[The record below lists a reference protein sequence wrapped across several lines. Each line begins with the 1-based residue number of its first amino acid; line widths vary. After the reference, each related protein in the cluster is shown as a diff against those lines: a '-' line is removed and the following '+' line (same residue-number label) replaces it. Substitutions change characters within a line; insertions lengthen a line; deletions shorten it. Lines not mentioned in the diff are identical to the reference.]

1 MDNQPWPPSNPF
13 STHVPI
19 TPEYPQYPPGHPRP
33 VPHYPLQP
41 QFSQPPQYPP
51 GHPLPSQQSLAYP
64 SYPQT
69 LSQNWAPYGN
79 QANNAPID
87 TGSAHTAAEEPITK
101 KRKHNTGKKQN
112 TTGSLLDEP
121 PQPRKRARKANTST
135 QANKESP
142 SHSYST
148 SPEVQITPVNSS
160 GVGPMINTG
169 TPNGNPPISSSIQ
182 TPAAAVLATS
192 DPTTQAASTSSSQVS
207 TPSQGSQ
214 PTKNLIARAASDCWA
229 FLRPLETRQKL
240 AEMPNLETEEIL
252 AKPSAPWVGCKLCK
266 AKWTTWKCADGM
278 TTHYRKHFASK
289 HWDEWVQLCKEKSL
303 PIKGKWAAKAGFN
316 PQGES
321 APTNGLGSGGLGQS
335 TGKREP
341 FNLDGFLAQLVRW
354 LVSDDQSVNVIEN
367 PFFRKLLV
375 FVSNGALA
383 DDDIPHRT
391 KVTSLIKSAAALEQ
405 QHMRKEMQLGYITLD
420 NASNCDTLVDQ
431 ISEELEALQI
441 GFSQEQNWLRE
452 LPPDIAAIYSGNDLA
467 RLQQLLDEE
476 SFEEDIVHRIR
487 GSI

>member
-1 MDNQPWPPSNPF
+1 
-13 STHVPI
+13 
-19 TPEYPQYPPGHPRP
+19 
-33 VPHYPLQP
+33 
-41 QFSQPPQYPP
+41 
-51 GHPLPSQQSLAYP
+51 
-64 SYPQT
+64 
-69 LSQNWAPYGN
+69 

-405 QHMRKEMQLGYITLD
+405 QHMRKEMQNSEGRISFTSDLWSDPSLTSFMAVTAHYCLREKDGRLLGYITLD